1 MKDIFVLDACAMIAL
16 LREENGS
23 DVVESMFVKALEG
36 NATILMNKL
45 NLLEVYYDTFRLY
58 NKETADELLDNVPNL
73 PIQIITDLNDDVF
86 KEAGRLKCTYKIS
99 LADSVALA
107 EASISGGSLLTSDHH
122 EFDVID
128 ESEEIKVQW
137 IR

>member
-1 MKDIFVLDACAMIAL
+1 MSDIFVLDACAMIAL
-16 LREENGS
+16 LREEDGS
-23 DVVESMFVKALEG
+23 DVVEDIFVKALEE
-36 NATILMNKL
+36 NVTIRMNKL

-58 NKETADELLDNVPNL
+58 NKETADELFENATNL
-73 PIQIITDLNDDVF
+73 PIQIIPEISDDVL
-86 KEAGRLKCTYKIS
+86 KEAGRLKCTYRIS

-122 EFDVID
+122 EFDIV
-128 ESEEIKVQW
+128 EKSEKINIHW